1 MRKFE
6 NLKMVLFD
14 STKASFKLTVEAQF
28 TRGNKEQGYRDLVY
42 ITDRYTGML
51 NPNIYLTLAYKD
63 ENVNPVYTSYPQL
76 FRLREAFEKIK
87 NLVADGS
94 GFTNIEGQITVR
106 PDCQEPVVLANIG
119 KNNNWISMK
128 LSVIQTEENGILTS
142 EPGVSI
148 ELSTANRFVSAL
160 SVDEFLTVY
169 TIINDLDLASIQCQM
184 SLAFLDIEKP
194 AYQQNQYQQQ
204 VYQQPNYYQQQSNGY
219 YQQPQYQQPNY
230 AQPTGAPRTG
240 YYQQQGSNGY
250 AQPRYNN
257 QPNQQSQQYGGRRS
271 AAPAPVAQPTEETST
286 YMRPQPRQA
295 APVQQSNNSLPAR
308 DANKA
313 VMSLSAVEAT
323 EISEISYDDASGLD
337 DIFNS

>member
-51 NPNIYLTLAYKD
+51 NPNIYLTLSYKD

-94 GFTNIEGQITVR
+94 GFTNIEGQIAVR

-148 ELSTANRFVSAL
+148 ELSTANRYVSAL

-169 TIINDLDLASIQCQM
+169 TIIHDLDLASIQCAM
-184 SLAFLDIEKP
+184 SLAFLDVEKQG
-194 AYQQNQYQQQ
+194 YQQPQYQQQ
-204 VYQQPNYYQQQSNGY
+204 GYQQPQYPQYGG
-219 YQQPQYQQPNY
+219 YQQPQYQQPTY
-230 AQPTGAPRTG
+230 AQQAPRNN
-240 YYQQQGSNGY
+240 YYQNNGGY
-250 AQPRYNN
+250 SQPRYNN
-257 QPNQQSQQYGGRRS
+257 QPNQNNQQYGGRR
-271 AAPAPVAQPTEETST
+271 AAATPAPVNQQQTVEENTT

-295 APVQQSNNSLPAR
+295 APVQQTNTLPAR
-308 DANKA
+308 DANKQ
-313 VMSLSAVEAT
+313 VMSLNAVEST
-323 EISEISYDDASGLD
+323 EINEISYDDASGLD